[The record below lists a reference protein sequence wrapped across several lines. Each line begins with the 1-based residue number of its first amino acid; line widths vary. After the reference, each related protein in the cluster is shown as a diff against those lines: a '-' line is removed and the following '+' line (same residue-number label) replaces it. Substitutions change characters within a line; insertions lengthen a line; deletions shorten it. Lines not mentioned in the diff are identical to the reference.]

1 MEFSKLQPLESHY
14 RGDSHAHVRFVST
27 FVLFTHMCHHLAL
40 FGEYTNHFCGSSM
53 HKFWSCATKAPFFR
67 KIWSHNPSIWVFG
80 GCFYTYQ
87 GSLEYVNWN
96 MPAVCKVRYHAGW
109 GLQSMS
115 MRWKNRQNVTSSIKT
130 REWYKL
136 KYQRTVKRCMKICLF
151 CTYTTASFSACKG
164 CEMLAGRLIGLM
176 GTVQQMLGWSCLA
189 SCFKLC
195 WYMSGE
201 AQASLDQIK
210 FPHRGC
216 SQGIA
221 SGMHQNKTPL
231 QSHWHG
237 LLETTDLFPPSSLR
251 VLLGLV
257 CIVSQAQVFPVILTS
272 HSFIAEMST
281 WQDRQ
286 SHSWKDPHK
295 TDCSPSNC
303 CEDGIDQWL
312 VGDRCW

>member
-1 MEFSKLQPLESHY
+1 
-14 RGDSHAHVRFVST
+14 
-27 FVLFTHMCHHLAL
+27 
-40 FGEYTNHFCGSSM
+40 
-53 HKFWSCATKAPFFR
+53 
-67 KIWSHNPSIWVFG
+67 
-80 GCFYTYQ
+80 
-87 GSLEYVNWN
+87 

-176 GTVQQMLGWSCLA
+176 GTVQQMLRWSCLA
-189 SCFKLC
+189 SCFNLC

-210 FPHRGC
+210 FPHGGC

-221 SGMHQNKTPL
+221 SGIHQNKTPL

-237 LLETTDLFPPSSLR
+237 LLETTDFFPPSSLEEFYSDWY
-251 VLLGLV
+251 VLCHKHKYFQWFWLHIHLLQKCPRGRTGKV
-257 CIVSQAQVFPVILTS
+257 THEKIHTKQIARRLTV
-272 HSFIAEMST
+272 A
-281 WQDRQ
+281 
-286 SHSWKDPHK
+286 
-295 TDCSPSNC
+295 N
-303 CEDGIDQWL
+303 GIGQWL